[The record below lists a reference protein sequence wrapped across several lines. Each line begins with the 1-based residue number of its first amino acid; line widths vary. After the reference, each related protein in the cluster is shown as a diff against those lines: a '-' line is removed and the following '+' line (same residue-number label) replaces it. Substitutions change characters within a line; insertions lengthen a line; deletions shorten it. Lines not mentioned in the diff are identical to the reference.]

1 MGPTVFQFSL
11 RRGVGPTVLQFSLR
25 ADQIRMIGGGESK
38 KGESRGAVGGAPLCP
53 RAISENRNSAS
64 FPPKELFW
72 CGEQIR
78 KTQDEPQWI
87 VAQGLLSAL
96 TIPGFK

>member
-1 MGPTVFQFSL
+1 MGVNVVEDEFETRTHMQVW
-11 RRGVGPTVLQFSLR
+11 RWVWGVRERVSVCGW
-25 ADQIRMIGGGESK
+25 
-38 KGESRGAVGGAPLCP
+38 VGGW
-53 RAISENRNSAS
+53 ENLTAS
-64 FPPKELFW
+64 FRVRELVW